1 MAGEG
6 SRGRGGGV
14 SPRQAGPRAGSAA
27 AYSSGAL
34 LHDQPS
40 DTALLY
46 AHRWWEVPLHPRG
59 QGSGKWAQPYA
70 LEGSVCLVLMAPTG
84 WGQPL
89 GAQSRLCS
97 QGTHTWVPGLQMQA
111 PGGDALL
118 LAHLPASQKNN
129 GSVAGTNL
137 HAPIL
142 GSPVPRLGQSPSMED
157 VLELLPKVAAEL
169 KGS

>member
-6 SRGRGGGV
+6 SHGRGGGV
-14 SPRQAGPRAGSAA
+14 SPRQAGPRAGSAV

-97 QGTHTWVPGLQMQA
+97 QGTHTWVPGLQVQA
-111 PGGDALL
+111 PGGDACSSHTCPLL
-118 LAHLPASQKNN
+118 RKTMGLWQEQTSMHPSLAALS
-129 GSVAGTNL
+129 
-137 HAPIL
+137 L
-142 GSPVPRLGQSPSMED
+142 GWDRAHRWRMCWSYY
-157 VLELLPKVAAEL
+157 L
-169 KGS
+169 KWQLS